1 MESGWFFVALG
12 LGVVVVILTVTIV
25 VALIAIV
32 LQGKR
37 IRTAEKGEK
46 DVKLDVIKEEDGP
59 LSEVLN
65 ITEET
70 VKIQKG

>member
-1 MESGWFFVALG
+1 MALG

-37 IRTAEKGEK
+37 SIRTAEKGEE